1 MDEQQQRSH
10 RAQLSQQKELLEEA
24 NAAWIPG
31 AHDKKVPIAERQK
44 LKSEYN
50 QARRELIRL
59 EGLEEARER
68 PSELLQVWFPGVH
81 INIGGGPSDTLA
93 EKGDLEGESSCLS
106 YLFGSFH

>member
-1 MDEQQQRSH
+1 MDEQQQQSH
-10 RAQLSQQKELLEEA
+10 RAQLSKQKERVEEA
-24 NAAWIPG
+24 NAAWVPK

-44 LKSEYN
+44 LKAEYN

-59 EGLEEARER
+59 EGLEEASER

-81 INIGGGPSDTLA
+81 INIGGGSSDTLA
-93 EKGDLEGESSCLS
+93 EKGDLEGESSCLP